1 MTLQSMRIVCVHI
14 DSMVSF
20 STPST
25 TAAQLEQLNY
35 YSIESNEVIRYCS
48 ATHSSSTANT
58 QPADT
63 NFHSPT
69 QRVRWSVGCIRLD
82 DPYVCLY

>member
-48 ATHSSSTANT
+48 ATHSSSTANPASRYKFS
-58 QPADT
+58 QPNSAG
-63 NFHSPT
+63 PLVCWLY
-69 QRVRWSVGCIRLD
+69 QIR
-82 DPYVCLY
+82 